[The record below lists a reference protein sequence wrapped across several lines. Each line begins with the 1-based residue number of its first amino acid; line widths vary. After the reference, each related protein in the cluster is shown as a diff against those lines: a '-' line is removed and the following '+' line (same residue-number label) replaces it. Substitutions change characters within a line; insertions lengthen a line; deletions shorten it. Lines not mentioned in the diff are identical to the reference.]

1 MKMTE
6 QQALDIINE
15 ALRKTLKDRSVTAKS
30 DTDLAGESILDSLD
44 GMVFLLELSEK
55 TNKTFPEKDLVELGF
70 FRVRKL
76 VEHLTS

>member
-15 ALRKTLKDRSVTAKS
+15 TLRKTLKDRSVTAKI

-76 VEHLTS
+76 VEHITS